1 MFLLEYI
8 ELIQGTSLMVQRLE
22 MVHHVSLINGAGQ
35 KWNISEKN
43 KKLWHFIENQT
54 RLYKTQTTSHG
65 HEVPFRVPLKKK
77 MAILILYCS
86 ICLLFFQWPEKHG
99 EIPWKSPRISKDLK
113 RHDLQVPTWSHDIP
127 TGWKLYISG
136 KSRSK
141 ILKQTNEKPDGKPGI
156 KIQGLKSRLL
166 ITTQKCNIFLEKM
179 MVGRR
184 FFPFGMVAVQ
194 GPSSILG
201 VYPCVSPKN

>member
-77 MAILILYCS
+77 WPSSSS
-86 ICLLFFQWPEKHG
+86 IVPYVCCFSNDLRNMGKFFGNHHG
-99 EIPWKSPRISKDLK
+99 DPRISKDMIC
-113 RHDLQVPTWSHDIP
+113 RFQPGPTIYQQGGNFTSLENP
-127 TGWKLYISG
+127 GPKYLNKLM
-136 KSRSK
+136 KN
-141 ILKQTNEKPDGKPGI
+141 LMVN
-156 KIQGLKSRLL
+156 QGLKSR
-166 ITTQKCNIFLEKM
+166 
-179 MVGRR
+179 V
-184 FFPFGMVAVQ
+184 
-194 GPSSILG
+194 
-201 VYPCVSPKN
+201 